1 MMTRRQAIAAGLAL
15 TAGAALPVRAARAS
29 APNPADPEF
38 FPWTALGEGV
48 HAIIDP
54 ATGGNCLLAV
64 DAGQAILVDTK
75 FPAIAPALLRE
86 ATARAGRLAHVVNT
100 HHHLDHTGGN
110 HAFRAAGVPVVAH
123 HRAGPRIAGNFEQ
136 AARHAR
142 GGPGFVANLDRAGQS
157 RTLKDAGTLIEAL
170 PGMDAGD
177 WAPTALLDEAETE
190 LRFGARTAVLRHLG
204 HAAHTDNDTIVL
216 IPHANVIHTGDLV
229 FGGRHPYFDP
239 DGGVSVRG
247 WIRTLREAR
256 ALCKDDTTV
265 VPGHGRP
272 GVGPSV
278 LDRQREYLERLVEA
292 VQAEIDRGVP
302 HDEAVQRSW
311 GFMDGLEG
319 EQVRARAISAVY
331 RELAGRD

>member
-15 TAGAALPVRAARAS
+15 TAGAALPRRAGAR
-29 APNPADPEF
+29 PRTDDADF
-38 FPWTALGEGV
+38 FPWTTLGDGV

-64 DAGQAILVDTK
+64 DAGEAVLVDTK

-110 HAFRAAGVPVVAH
+110 HAFRAAEIPIVAH

-136 AARHAR
+136 ALRHAR
-142 GGPGFVANLDRAGQS
+142 GGPEFVSNLNRPGQA
-157 RTLKDAGTLIEAL
+157 RTRRDATALIDAL
-170 PGMDAGD
+170 PGMTPAH
-177 WAPTALLDEAETE
+177 WAPTTLFEEGETE
-190 LRFGARTAVLRHLG
+190 LRFGTRTAVLRHLG
-204 HAAHTDNDTIVL
+204 HAAHTDNDTLVL
-216 IPHANVIHTGDLV
+216 IPHANTLHTGDLV
-229 FGGRHPYFDP
+229 FAGRHPYFDP
-239 DGGVSVRG
+239 DGGVNVHG

-256 ALCKDDTTV
+256 ALCKPDTTV

-272 GVGPSV
+272 GVGPSA

-311 GFMDGLEG
+311 DFMKGLDG